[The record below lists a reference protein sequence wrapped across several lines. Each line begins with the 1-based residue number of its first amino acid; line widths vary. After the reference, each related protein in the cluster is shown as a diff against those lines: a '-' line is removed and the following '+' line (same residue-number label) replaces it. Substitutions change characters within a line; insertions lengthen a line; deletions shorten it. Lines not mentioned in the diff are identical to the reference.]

1 MKSVL
6 WIPASCA
13 LILTLS
19 SCGNSGGGSAGP
31 GASTGPFDSRG
42 NYVEEWADN
51 PSKWRKSG
59 GSSPHDRQ
67 SDELPEI
74 ALNDQPPSNSVPLPP
89 SNPNKSVPVISQ
101 TKPPTQVTST
111 PRSTSRSSS
120 SSSSTASTSSRPKP
134 TATASK
140 PKPKPVLVK
149 AKPKAKPKPKSVR
162 YVVKKGDSLSSIAS
176 RNGTSVSALKSANG
190 ISGTLI
196 RPGQSLTIPKR
207 RKPVLSS
214 SGKSP
219 GEKHEGQPDLPVR
232 LTSYLWTDP
241 GTLFPGLLRGVCRS
255 PGRTASGRSGSGP
268 ESFDRNGGTGGK
280 TCAWT

>member
-13 LILTLS
+13 LVLTLS
-19 SCGNSGGGSAGP
+19 SCGNSGGGSGGP
-31 GASTGPFDSRG
+31 GAMTGPFDSRG

-59 GSSPHDRQ
+59 GSRSPHESQ

-74 ALNDQPPSNSVPLPP
+74 ALNDQPPSNSVPLAP
-89 SNPNKSVPVISQ
+89 SNTNKPTQVISQ
-101 TKPPTQVTST
+101 TRVTQQPKPTAST
-111 PRSTSRSSS
+111 ASDSSSSRTRTAASTASSS
-120 SSSSTASTSSRPKP
+120 SSKPKP
-134 TATASK
+134 TASSSK

-149 AKPKAKPKPKSVR
+149 AKPKAKPKPKAVR

-196 RPGQSLTIPKR
+196 RPGQSLSIPKR
-207 RKPVLSS
+207 
-214 SGKSP
+214 
-219 GEKHEGQPDLPVR
+219 
-232 LTSYLWTDP
+232 
-241 GTLFPGLLRGVCRS
+241 
-255 PGRTASGRSGSGP
+255 
-268 ESFDRNGGTGGK
+268 
-280 TCAWT
+280 

>member
-13 LILTLS
+13 LVLTLS
-19 SCGNSGGGSAGP
+19 SCGNSGGGSGGP
-31 GASTGPFDSRG
+31 GSMTGPFDSRG

-101 TKPPTQVTST
+101 RKPQTQVAST
-111 PRSTSRSSS
+111 PRPTTRT
-120 SSSSTASTSSRPKP
+120 SSSTTASASSKPKP
-134 TATASK
+134 TSTATASR

-149 AKPKAKPKPKSVR
+149 AKPKAKPKPKAVR
-162 YVVKKGDSLSSIAS
+162 YVVKKGDSLSAIAS
-176 RNGTSVSALKSANG
+176 RTGASVSAIKSANG

-207 RKPVLSS
+207 
-214 SGKSP
+214 
-219 GEKHEGQPDLPVR
+219 
-232 LTSYLWTDP
+232 
-241 GTLFPGLLRGVCRS
+241 
-255 PGRTASGRSGSGP
+255 
-268 ESFDRNGGTGGK
+268 
-280 TCAWT
+280 